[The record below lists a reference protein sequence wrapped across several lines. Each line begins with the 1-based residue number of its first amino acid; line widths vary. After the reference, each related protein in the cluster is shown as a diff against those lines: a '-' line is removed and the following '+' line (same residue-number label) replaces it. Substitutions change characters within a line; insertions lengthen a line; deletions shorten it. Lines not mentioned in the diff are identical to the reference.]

1 MDNRTNH
8 TSSDQSTTA
17 PRSEESERIEQLEKE
32 NRRLRLAL
40 KCREMQISELTP
52 GLYILTDEG
61 DFNGPCPTMRDVEKA
76 IPDYTEDGGAC
87 TVVQDVS
94 RHVGAV
100 VEDWAEYNGVTAG
113 VDFSATMTARVAN
126 W

>member
-40 KCREMQISELTP
+40 KCRELQIPELTS

-87 TVVQDVS
+87 TVVQVVS

>member
-1 MDNRTNH
+1 MANRTNH
-8 TSSDQSTTA
+8 TSSDQSIISTQ
-17 PRSEESERIEQLEKE
+17 SDESDRILRLEKE
-32 NRRLRLAL
+32 NRRLRIMLQ
-40 KCREMQISELTP
+40 CRDQQISDLTP
-52 GLYILTDEG
+52 GLYIRTDEG

-87 TVVQDVS
+87 TVVQVVS

-100 VEDWAEYNGVTAG
+100 VEDWAKYNGVTAG

>member
-1 MDNRTNH
+1 MDNQTNH

-40 KCREMQISELTP
+40 KCRELQISELTP

-61 DFNGPCPTMRDVEKA
+61 DFNGPCPTMRDIESA

-87 TVVQDVS
+87 TVIQVLE
-94 RHVGAV
+94 RHVGTAI
-100 VEDWAEYNGVTAG
+100 EDWDEYNGVTAG
-113 VDFSATMTARVAN
+113 VDFPITLTASAAN

>member
-8 TSSDQSTTA
+8 TSSDQSITA
-17 PRSEESERIEQLEKE
+17 PLSEESERIERLEKE
-32 NRRLRLAL
+32 NRRLRIMLQ
-40 KCREMQISELTP
+40 CREQQISELTP
-52 GLYILTDEG
+52 GLYILTDDG

-76 IPDYTEDGGAC
+76 IPDYAEEGMAC
-87 TVVQDVS
+87 TVVQVVS

-100 VEDWAEYNGVTAG
+100 VEDWDAYNGVTAG
-113 VDFSATMTARVAN
+113 VDFPATMTARVAN

>member
-8 TSSDQSTTA
+8 TSSDQSSDRT
-17 PRSEESERIEQLEKE
+17 EQLEKE
-32 NRRLRLAL
+32 IKRLRFMLQ
-40 KCREMQISELTP
+40 CREQQIADLTP

-61 DFNGPCPTMRDVEKA
+61 DFNGPCPTMLDVEKA

-87 TVVQDVS
+87 TVVQVVS

-100 VEDWAEYNGVTAG
+100 VEDWDKHNGVHAG
-113 VDFSATMTARVAN
+113 DDYPRTMTASVAN

>member
-1 MDNRTNH
+1 MSARPLR
-8 TSSDQSTTA
+8 A
-17 PRSEESERIEQLEKE
+17 CWLPR
-32 NRRLRLAL
+32 A
-40 KCREMQISELTP
+40 P

-87 TVVQDVS
+87 TVVQVVS

>member
-40 KCREMQISELTP
+40 KCRELQISELTP
-52 GLYILTDEG
+52 GLYILTDDG

-87 TVVQDVS
+87 SVVQVIS

-100 VEDWAEYNGVTAG
+100 VEDLAEYNGVTAG

>member
-40 KCREMQISELTP
+40 KCRELQISELTP
-52 GLYILTDEG
+52 GLYILTAEG

-87 TVVQDVS
+87 TVVQVVS

-100 VEDWAEYNGVTAG
+100 VEDWAAYNGVTAG

>member
-40 KCREMQISELTP
+40 KCRELQISELTP

-87 TVVQDVS
+87 TVVQVVS

-100 VEDWAEYNGVTAG
+100 VEDWAEYNGVTA
-113 VDFSATMTARVAN
+113 RVAN

>member
-32 NRRLRLAL
+32 NRRLCLAL
-40 KCREMQISELTP
+40 KCRELQISELTP

-87 TVVQDVS
+87 TVVQVVS
-94 RHVGAV
+94 RHVGTV

>member
-40 KCREMQISELTP
+40 KCRELQISELTP

-87 TVVQDVS
+87 TVVQVVS

-100 VEDWAEYNGVTAG
+100 VEDWAKYNGVTAG

>member
-17 PRSEESERIEQLEKE
+17 HRSEESERIEQLEKE

-40 KCREMQISELTP
+40 KCRELQISEPTP

-87 TVVQDVS
+87 TVVQVVS

-100 VEDWAEYNGVTAG
+100 VEDWDKHNGVTAG
-113 VDFSATMTARVAN
+113 VDYSATMTARVAN

>member
-32 NRRLRLAL
+32 NRRLRIMLQL
-40 KCREMQISELTP
+40 HEQQISELTP
-52 GLYILTDEG
+52 GLYILTDDG
-61 DFNGPCPTMRDVEKA
+61 DFNGPSPTMRDIEKA
-76 IPDYTEDGGAC
+76 IPDYTEDGVAC
-87 TVVQDVS
+87 TVVQVVS
-94 RHVGAV
+94 RHAEAV
-100 VEDWAEYNGVTAG
+100 VEDWAAYNGVTAG
-113 VDFSATMTARVAN
+113 VDFPATMTARVAN

>member
-40 KCREMQISELTP
+40 KCRELQISELTP

-76 IPDYTEDGGAC
+76 IPDYTADGGAC
-87 TVVQDVS
+87 TVVQVVS

-113 VDFSATMTARVAN
+113 VDFSATMTGRVAN